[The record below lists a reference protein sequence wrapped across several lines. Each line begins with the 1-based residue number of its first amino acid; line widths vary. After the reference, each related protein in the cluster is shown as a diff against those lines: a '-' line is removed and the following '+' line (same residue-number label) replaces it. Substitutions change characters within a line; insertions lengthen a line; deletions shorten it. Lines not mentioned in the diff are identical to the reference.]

1 MKKKLLFFTGK
12 RGGINHF
19 IPLIHRLAKDKR
31 FDLNIIFSDMH
42 MSKIFGKTYKNYNQ
56 LKIKKHFSHSL
67 SASYSGSKYD
77 RAFSLSL
84 GMSNN
89 INLLKK
95 IKPDFLFVLGD
106 RSELFS
112 ILTPAIVLNIPVGH
126 FYGGDITQGCTDEPT
141 RHAISMLSNIH
152 FVSNER
158 SKKNLQNFGISKANI
173 HNVGLLS
180 LNSFDFK
187 KSTKKDTFK
196 KFNLDKNK
204 KSLIL
209 IFHPET
215 WNLGSTKK
223 QIKTI
228 LSAISEFDCNKT
240 IIYPCSDPG
249 FKIIIDEIKKFK
261 IKDKFSK
268 IYKDI
273 KSNDFYELMFHSDVL
288 VGNSSTG
295 ILESHYC
302 KIPSINIG
310 SRQLNR
316 YQTKNVF
323 NINFNKEKIAEC
335 IKDIFKKKIK
345 FYEKDSFYFKKKGVE
360 KTYNIIKNIDFKNSD
375 IFKQKLKLI

>member
-19 IPLIHRLAKDKR
+19 IPLIQRLSKDNS
-31 FDLNIIFSDMH
+31 FELHIIFSDMH

-56 LKIKKHFSHSL
+56 LKIKKHFSYSL
-67 SASYSGSKYD
+67 SENYNGSKYD

-89 INLLKK
+89 TNLLKK

-112 ILTPAIVLNIPVGH
+112 ILTPAIIFNIPIGH

-141 RHAISMLSNIH
+141 RHAASMLSNIH
-152 FVSNER
+152 FVSNDK
-158 SKKNLQNFGISKANI
+158 SKKNLQNFGIPRANV

-180 LNSFDFK
+180 LNSFNFK
-187 KSTKKDTFK
+187 KVSKKDTFH

-215 WNLGSTKK
+215 WNLESTRK

-228 LSAISEFDCNKT
+228 LSAVSEFDCNKT

-249 FKIIIDEIKKFK
+249 FQIIIDELKKYK
-261 IKDKFSK
+261 LKDRFSK

-273 KSNDFYELMFHSDVL
+273 KSKDFYNLMYHSDVL
-288 VGNSSTG
+288 IGNSSTG
-295 ILESHYC
+295 ILESHFF

-316 YQTKNVF
+316 HQTKNVF
-323 NINFNKEKIAEC
+323 NISFNKVKIVKC
-335 IKDIFKKKIK
+335 IKNIFKNKIK

-375 IFKQKLKLI
+375 IFKQKLKLT